1 MGLTLAMRR
10 LRPCPTE
17 RRGVLR
23 PSGRSFRNANRR
35 KPVFPLP
42 RVFGRHDGYPQIQ
55 RAKLLLEF
63 VVGGRGKSS
72 LRRTQER

>member
-17 RRGVLR
+17 RRGALR
-23 PSGRSFRNANRR
+23 GRSFRNANRR

-42 RVFGRHDGYPQIQ
+42 RAFGRDDGYLQFQ

-63 VVGGRGKSS
+63 VVGG
-72 LRRTQER
+72 